1 MSDEIQPDITT
12 LTVQLLSAFVSNNSF
27 AAEGLPD
34 LIKSTRAALTATPED
49 TSEAA
54 ARETY
59 APAVSVRKSLSSPDH
74 IISLIDG
81 KPYKTLKR
89 HLATH
94 GLTADQYRER
104 YNLPKSYP
112 LVAPNYSEARRAVA
126 AKLGLGRRP
135 TTPVAAET
143 GKALT
148 APPSAHVSPPEAKK
162 ATQKKAATAPAK
174 KRAPK
179 VKAAGPASQ
188 PVEAPAVAPEKG
200 PAVKPQGR
208 KRLSIALA
216 QEDAAVSANADVQTQ
231 APVELESAAQT
242 TAPTA
247 KPKTSP
253 RKKTNAAA
261 KPAGTKP
268 AAKARSAKPVKNRA
282 EQETPENRAA
292 QSSKAD

>member
-1 MSDEIQPDITT
+1 MADDTQPDITT
-12 LTVQLLSAFVSNNSF
+12 LTVQLLSAFVSNNSLP
-27 AAEGLPD
+27 AEGLPD
-34 LIKSTRAALTATPED
+34 LIKSTRTALTTAPEATDGAP
-49 TSEAA
+49 

-89 HLATH
+89 HLTTH

-104 YNLPKSYP
+104 YNLPGSYP

-135 TTPVAAET
+135 MTPAAAET
-143 GKALT
+143 GDSLT
-148 APPSAHVSPPEAKK
+148 APPFAPISPLEANA

-179 VKAAGPASQ
+179 AKAAGPASL
-188 PVEAPAVAPEKG
+188 PVEAPAAPPKKA
-200 PAVKPQGR
+200 PAAKLQGR

-231 APVELESAAQT
+231 APVEFEAATQAAT
-242 TAPTA
+242 PTA
-247 KPKTSP
+247 KPKTSA

-261 KPAGTKP
+261 KAAGIKP
-268 AAKARSAKPVKNRA
+268 AAKARSAKPLKNAA
-282 EQETPENRAA
+282 ELETSDNLAA
-292 QSSKAD
+292 QGSKAG